1 MTLVHLNVRS
11 WCLNTNTDIAIILP
25 SIKQGEDAK
34 TFYQSSKKYPV
45 LWLLHGTLGCYNDY
59 LRRTNIELYAT
70 ENDLIVVMPS
80 AMNSNYSNWSQVIPP
95 FNMFDYLTEE
105 LMPLIY
111 GWFPASDKRED
122 NFICGL
128 SMGARG
134 GASKFGFNYPERF
147 AGVACMSGVPS
158 DIREILKNP
167 NHPMY
172 EREKMT
178 IDQAG
183 GLEKFLNSYENVWD
197 KVADV
202 AKLENPPQFYFCC
215 GTHDGVYPN
224 YLHFKEYA
232 QSVGLKATFDE
243 REGYAHEWRF
253 WELEIQEI
261 LKFFGF
267 DKGIVH
273 GQYDPREEVEMEG
286 RLI

>member
-1 MTLVHLNVRS
+1 
-11 WCLNTNTDIAIILP
+11 
-25 SIKQGEDAK
+25 
-34 TFYQSSKKYPV
+34 
-45 LWLLHGTLGCYNDY
+45 
-59 LRRTNIELYAT
+59 
-70 ENDLIVVMPS
+70 
-80 AMNSNYSNWSQVIPP
+80 
-95 FNMFDYLTEE
+95 
-105 LMPLIY
+105 
-111 GWFPASDKRED
+111 
-122 NFICGL
+122 
-128 SMGARG
+128 MGARG

-202 AKLENPPQFYFCC
+202 AKLENLPRFYFCC
-215 GTHDGVYPN
+215 GTQDGVYPN

-273 GQYDPREEVEMEG
+273 GQYDPREEVKMEG